1 MFIGLPRNSQ
11 LSFRNKEKPLAKLIE
26 KEFNLPSGE
35 LFAHTRR
42 QDNVGG
48 RQLFASIMYHA
59 YPSMSLS
66 EIGKEMG
73 KDHATVLHCC
83 KKTAIFLV
91 LEEDFRHKAIAVIS
105 AFMRYRYPSMADWFI
120 IRQTGVLIE
129 KMMVNEKRQERKRN
143 QNQQAT
149 ITIPSRMSEAET
161 A

>member
-1 MFIGLPRNSQ
+1 MNPYMYIGLPRNSQ
-11 LSFRNKEKPLAKLIE
+11 LLQIIT
-26 KEFNLPSGE
+26 KEFGLQPGDLKSK
-35 LFAHTRR
+35 TRK
-42 QDNVGG
+42 QEIVGG

-73 KDHATVLHCC
+73 KDHATVLHGC

-143 QNQQAT
+143 KNQQAT